1 MLTMYSSCVIITKG
15 QKLPNSQDKM
25 LVPHGIEGLR
35 FDFSHLDAPGRQ
47 RLLGAGAFLQLVFP
61 LPEAELPLFLL
72 LGLPRALT
80 LQDPQHAVGVAVAL
94 DTQQIQIQTRNG
106 LISDSA

>member
-35 FDFSHLDAPGRQ
+35 FTSVTWMHRAGSASLVLERFSNLS
-47 RLLGAGAFLQLVFP
+47 F
-61 LPEAELPLFLL
+61 LFLKL
-72 LGLPRALT
+72 NFLSFFSSGSREL
-80 LQDPQHAVGVAVAL
+80 
-94 DTQQIQIQTRNG
+94 
-106 LISDSA
+106 